1 MIQHEFLENALKDV
15 TQRSSALLQE
25 VPQTNLSGQ
34 STNGDSD
41 PSLLSIVQS
50 QRERFR
56 LRVQELE
63 NENSSQAANIGSLTQ
78 EIENLRLD
86 NVKLYEKIKFLQN
99 YRPNSANSGYQVR
112 VTETQEFELVNL
124 KKLT

>member
-1 MIQHEFLENALKDV
+1 MPIPG
-15 TQRSSALLQE
+15 RSGG
-25 VPQTNLSGQ
+25 NQ
-34 STNGDSD
+34 SSDSD

-99 YRPNSANSGYQVR
+99 YRPNSANSAYQVR
-112 VTETQEFELVNL
+112 AIESTETAEFELFVKNKTNFL
-124 KKLT
+124 YLQDKRR

>member
-25 VPQTNLSGQ
+25 VPQTSPSGQ
-34 STNGDSD
+34 TASHGDSD

-63 NENSSQAANIGSLTQ
+63 NENSSQAANIGGLTQ

-99 YRPNSANSGYQVR
+99 YRPNSGSGYQVSI
-112 VTETQEFELVNL
+112 FN
-124 KKLT
+124 

>member
-1 MIQHEFLENALKDV
+1 M

-25 VPQTNLSGQ
+25 VPVNAQQTA
-34 STNGDSD
+34 GDSD

-63 NENSSQAANIGSLTQ
+63 NENSQQSQNIAGLSQ

-99 YRPNSANSGYQVR
+99 YRPNSGYQVCFGR
-112 VTETQEFELVNL
+112 IFN
-124 KKLT
+124 

>member
-1 MIQHEFLENALKDV
+1 M

-25 VPQTNLSGQ
+25 VPVAA
-34 STNGDSD
+34 STVTGDAD

-63 NENSSQAANIGSLTQ
+63 NENSQQTQNI
-78 EIENLRLD
+78 
-86 NVKLYEKIKFLQN
+86 
-99 YRPNSANSGYQVR
+99 QVR
-112 VTETQEFELVNL
+112 VL
-124 KKLT
+124 